1 MINTE
6 HWRGV
11 AQETGEA
18 KRRWAVV
25 SKQFTMMVMM
35 SFDLKILDVQHRIV
49 RYTS

>member
-25 SKQFTMMVMM
+25 SKQFTMMM
-35 SFDLKILDVQHRIV
+35 SFDLKIFDVQHRIV